1 MRALSLLQVPSSPSL
16 CVGEYHIQAF
26 MPMLRRGPQHYTVRR
41 TSARTPSQAASRVL
55 APCLRHVCPLS
66 YWQTGQ
72 LLAQA
77 CHDVE
82 EAPGAW
88 RAPAIPRG
96 DLQATFVFKG
106 FDEVQRLG
114 LTHATE
120 AAVRAAS
127 REAAQPGETACRHVH
142 PPSA

>member
-1 MRALSLLQVPSSPSL
+1 
-16 CVGEYHIQAF
+16 
-26 MPMLRRGPQHYTVRR
+26 MLMSCSG
-41 TSARTPSQAASRVL
+41 
-55 APCLRHVCPLS
+55 HVWPLFS
-66 YWQTGQ
+66 WQTGQ

-82 EAPGAW
+82 EGPGAW

-127 REAAQPGETACRHVH
+127 REAAQPGETACRHVQ
-142 PPSA
+142 PPSAQRPCHLPHGRSIPAH

>member
-1 MRALSLLQVPSSPSL
+1 M
-16 CVGEYHIQAF
+16 
-26 MPMLRRGPQHYTVRR
+26 
-41 TSARTPSQAASRVL
+41 
-55 APCLRHVCPLS
+55 
-66 YWQTGQ
+66 
-72 LLAQA
+72 QA
-77 CHDVE
+77 CQDIE
-82 EAPGAW
+82 EHPGAW

-127 REAAQPGETACRHVH
+127 RGAVQPGGTACRHAH
-142 PPSA
+142 SPALCPEAMPPAI